1 MSDEYEFVAV
11 EQDKA
16 RAILEEAG
24 LRPATLA
31 RNEQDNT
38 FTVSFDKL
46 PAPVVAED
54 LMLAHPNIV
63 VIKRDDDVQKNR
75 KPNVEPNIASL
86 LHFGFT
92 KQPD

>member
-1 MSDEYEFVAV
+1 MSDNYEFVEV
-11 EQDKA
+11 EQEKA
-16 RAILEEAG
+16 RTILEEAG
-24 LRPATLA
+24 LRPATMA
-31 RNEQDNT
+31 RNDEDNT

-46 PAPVVAED
+46 PTPVIAED
-54 LMLAHPNIV
+54 LMKAHPNIV
-63 VIKRDDDVQKNR
+63 VIKRDADVQKNR